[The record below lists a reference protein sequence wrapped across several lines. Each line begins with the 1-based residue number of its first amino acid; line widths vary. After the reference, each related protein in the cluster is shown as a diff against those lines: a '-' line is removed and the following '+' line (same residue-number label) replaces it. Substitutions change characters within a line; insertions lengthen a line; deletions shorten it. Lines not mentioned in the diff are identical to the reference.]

1 MIGGIGGRPAVV
13 LLAEDDPGDQELT
26 RRAFEEGNLN
36 SDLHIVENGEEAL
49 DYLKH
54 RGRFADPETSPRP
67 DLILLDLNM
76 PKVDGRQA
84 LRLIKSDPELRR
96 ISVVILTTSQE
107 EEDVIRSYDLGC
119 NSYISKPMDIDDFI
133 SVIRSLETY
142 WFQLVNLPPR

>member
-119 NSYISKPMDIDDFI
+119 NSYISKPMDIDEFV